1 MDTWP
6 IKVKTGVQSK
16 FGASV
21 QEKEKN
27 KLGKQLHDGAGTHET
42 LDNVSKS
49 TTENV
54 LHCEPMTVK
63 M

>member
-1 MDTWP
+1 M
-6 IKVKTGVQSK
+6 KTGVQSK